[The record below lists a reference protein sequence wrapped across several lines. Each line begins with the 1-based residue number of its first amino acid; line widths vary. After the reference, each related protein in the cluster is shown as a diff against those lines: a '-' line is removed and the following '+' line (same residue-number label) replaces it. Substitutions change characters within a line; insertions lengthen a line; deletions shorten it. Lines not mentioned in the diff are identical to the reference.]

1 MNGPM
6 PIEVLLQECG
16 RRNINIFFREN
27 VLAVLPDPDD
37 STDLVGFGSKIMEH
51 AVREKL
57 EPVAHES
64 WW

>member
-1 MNGPM
+1 
-6 PIEVLLQECG
+6 
-16 RRNINIFFREN
+16 
-27 VLAVLPDPDD
+27 LAVLPDPDD

-57 EPVAHES
+57 EPVVDENIVQGSPSPHES